1 MVCTCFLVMIE
12 IALVMAFRCAGEAY
26 WEAVAL
32 RDESRDKD
40 QIPVLD
46 SDRKRQLKKSL
57 KKRSRKSLA
66 RLVALIVGLIACCAL
81 VVGIVC
87 AMFDCVSSLQ
97 EREANAKEGVQE
109 AFAEAG
115 YQVFADGAV
124 PLPVSRYGKV
134 TTINEPVLSSDGSEI
149 APKGSL
155 AYYISEDGRT
165 VRIYKDG
172 AEIAAV
178 NGEE

>member
-1 MVCTCFLVMIE
+1 MLFPSNAYPGMIFCLLVLSSIVAIVAVNLFLACYYEDEIRIRDPDDLNTDPSIMDRLKRRPKYL
-12 IALVMAFRCAGEAY
+12 IAL
-26 WEAVAL
+26 AVCCVVFIGL
-32 RDESRDKD
+32 VCSLFGCISTMEE
-40 QIPVLD
+40 
-46 SDRKRQLKKSL
+46 RKASVKK
-57 KKRSRKSLA
+57 
-66 RLVALIVGLIACCAL
+66 
-81 VVGIVC
+81 
-87 AMFDCVSSLQ
+87 
-97 EREANAKEGVQE
+97 GVQA

-115 YQVFADGAV
+115 YQVSVDDVV
-124 PLPVSRYGKV
+124 PLYGSCYGIV
-134 TTINEPVLSSDGSEI
+134 TTINKPVLSSDGSEI